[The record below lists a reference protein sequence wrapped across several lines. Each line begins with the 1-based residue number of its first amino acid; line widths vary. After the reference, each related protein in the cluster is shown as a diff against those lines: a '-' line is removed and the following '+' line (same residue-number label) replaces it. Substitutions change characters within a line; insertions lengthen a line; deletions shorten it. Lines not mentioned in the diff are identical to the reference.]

1 MEGSLGMKHFSAF
14 LQQPPV
20 RCCSSRCAPARQ
32 TVHPPRYPPPRRKAF
47 PLKARRKVFPP
58 LKAHRVRV
66 HRRFRFCPR
75 TRRISSRMLCLN
87 FSPQT
92 NRSFTARPII
102 CIIILMYPVDLLL
115 IRSMKTLPL
124 LSEIPDGA
132 TIKIPGLP
140 IIPPF
145 AQHWIACLRQT
156 LPTVLLTN
164 IKTISRAMTACFI
177 SALATGAAIFST
189 KAANFH

>member
-1 MEGSLGMKHFSAF
+1 
-14 LQQPPV
+14 
-20 RCCSSRCAPARQ
+20 
-32 TVHPPRYPPPRRKAF
+32 
-47 PLKARRKVFPP
+47 
-58 LKAHRVRV
+58 
-66 HRRFRFCPR
+66 
-75 TRRISSRMLCLN
+75 MLCLN

-115 IRSMKTLPL
+115 IQSMKTLPL